1 MLNIS
6 TYVIVNDNIGL
17 ELELESIILNFWLR
31 NTSTGT

>member
-31 NTSTGT
+31 NTST